1 MQTTQNFVWM
11 PSKTNL
17 PYLMERLNKLG
28 DDIIEYEIRVAKR
41 KSKRTLEQNARLWA
55 LYRSIGD
62 FIGVTDD
69 DMHEYMGNKFL
80 KYVRT
85 INGEDVVS
93 IESTTKLDTKKMTE
107 YQEKIEAW
115 AATEL
120 GWSWEHGE
128 IG

>member
-1 MQTTQNFVWM
+1 
-11 PSKTNL
+11 
-17 PYLMERLNKLG
+17 MEKLNKIG
-28 DDIIEYEIRVAKR
+28 DDLIEYEIRVAKR
-41 KSKRTLEQNARLWA
+41 KTKRTLEQNARLWA

-85 INGEDVVS
+85 INGEDVTS
-93 IESTTKLDTKKMTE
+93 IESTTKLDTKRMTE

-120 GWSWEHGE
+120 GWSFEHE
-128 IG
+128 QF

>member
-1 MQTTQNFVWM
+1 M

-28 DDIIEYEIRVAKR
+28 DDLIEYEIRVAKR
-41 KSKRTLEQNARLWA
+41 KSKRTLEQNARLWK

-62 FIGVTDD
+62 FIGVSED

-93 IESTTKLDTKKMTE
+93 IESTTKLDTKRMAA

-120 GWSWEHGE
+120 GWSWEHDE

>member
-17 PYLMERLNKLG
+17 PYLIERLNKLG
-28 DDIIEYEIRVAKR
+28 DDLIEYEIRVAKR
-41 KSKRTLEQNARLWA
+41 KTKRTLEQNARLWA

-85 INGEDVVS
+85 INGEEVVS
-93 IESTTKLDTKKMTE
+93 IESTTKLDTKRMTE

-115 AATEL
+115 ASTEL
-120 GWSWEHGE
+120 GWSWEHEGF
-128 IG
+128 

>member
-1 MQTTQNFVWM
+1 
-11 PSKTNL
+11 
-17 PYLMERLNKLG
+17 MEKLNKIG
-28 DDIIEYEIRVAKR
+28 DDLIEYEIRVAKR

-69 DMHEYMGNKFL
+69 EMHEYMGNKFL
-80 KYVRT
+80 RYVRT
-85 INGEDVVS
+85 INGEEVFS
-93 IESTTKLDTKKMTE
+93 IESTTKLDTKRMAE

-120 GWSWEHGE
+120 GWSFDHEQ
-128 IG
+128 

>member
-1 MQTTQNFVWM
+1 MQTQQSFTWH
-11 PSKTNL
+11 PSKSNL
-17 PYLMERLNKLG
+17 TFLMEKLNKIG
-28 DDIIEYEIRVAKR
+28 DDLIEYEIHIRKR
-41 KSKRTLEQNARLWA
+41 KTKRTLEQNARLWS

-62 FIGVTDD
+62 WIGVTDD
-69 DMHEYMGNKFL
+69 EMHEYMGNKFL

-85 INGEDVVS
+85 INGEDVIS

-120 GWSWEHGE
+120 GWSWDE
-128 IG
+128 